1 MSADRYYFDRITMSL
16 DDLLRCQRYCE
27 QMLNLPVGKPFSDER
42 TIYEALFVAFI
53 VSYGRVF
60 TTSNTVD
67 NTYKEVVSNK
77 FGQFRTTLISKQE
90 ELHQKL
96 HKRIIEKR
104 DTAIAH
110 SDGKARNYQHFGDSP
125 LATCRNPY
133 QPYEHD
139 EIMNILNLVS
149 ALIVDIGQEQSLVGK
164 LTFKNKIFTS
174 TQ

>member
-1 MSADRYYFDRITMSL
+1 MSNNRYYFDRVTMAL
-16 DDLLRCQRYCE
+16 DDLLRCRRYCE
-27 QMLNLPVGKPFSDER
+27 QMLNLPVGKSFSDER

-67 NTYKEVVSNK
+67 KTFKEAVSND
-77 FGQFRTTLISKQE
+77 FGQFRAELISKQGDQY
-90 ELHQKL
+90 QKL

-110 SDGKARNYQHFGDSP
+110 SDGSGRNYQHFGDSP
-125 LATCRNPY
+125 LAIGRNPY

-139 EIMNILNLVS
+139 EVAVALRLVN
-149 ALIVDIGQEQSLVGK
+149 ALIDDIGSEQSNVGK
-164 LTFKNKIFTS
+164 SEFKNQIF
-174 TQ
+174 